1 MERIRYLGE
10 LMGTSQQPQV
20 LLDACTALPPTE
32 PNNESHSP
40 QSIPGAEEEPGG
52 SAEEEAMASFDDSAS
67 AFSNSSIADNSL
79 ESTSAV
85 RPSKKSNWRRRR
97 AAFAIDRAAAS
108 SASRACLRS
117 FSFSESRRP
126 TAKKLA
132 SNENKEHTKNEQSE
146 FISTESQTRPRLTQ
160 WAQ

>member
-40 QSIPGAEEEPGG
+40 QSIPGAAEEEPGG
-52 SAEEEAMASFDDSAS
+52 SAEEEVTASFDDSAS
-67 AFSNSSIADNSL
+67 AFPNSSIADNSL

-85 RPSKKSNWRRRR
+85 RPSRNLTGDEGKLPSPSIEQQHLLPLKPVYGVSLSPK
-97 AAFAIDRAAAS
+97 ADDRLQ
-108 SASRACLRS
+108 R
-117 FSFSESRRP
+117 
-126 TAKKLA
+126 
-132 SNENKEHTKNEQSE
+132 N
-146 FISTESQTRPRLTQ
+146 
-160 WAQ
+160 

>member
-10 LMGTSQQPQV
+10 LMGTSQQPQE
-20 LLDACTALPPTE
+20 LLDACTALPLTE
-32 PNNESHSP
+32 PNNESHSL
-40 QSIPGAEEEPGG
+40 QSIPGAAEEEPGG
-52 SAEEEAMASFDDSAS
+52 SVEEEAMASFDDSAS

-126 TAKKLA
+126 TTKKLA
-132 SNENKEHTKNEQSE
+132 SNEDKEHTKTN
-146 FISTESQTRPRLTQ
+146 SQNSFQ
-160 WAQ
+160 